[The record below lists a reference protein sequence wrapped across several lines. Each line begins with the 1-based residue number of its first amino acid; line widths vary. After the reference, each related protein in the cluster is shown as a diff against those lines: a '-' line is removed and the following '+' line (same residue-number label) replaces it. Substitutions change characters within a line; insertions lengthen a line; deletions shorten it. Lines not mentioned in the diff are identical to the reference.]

1 MKRKE
6 ILRELKRLLL
16 IILGSL
22 ITAFNI
28 NTFVKSANIIPG
40 GFSGL
45 ALLIQHIVNK
55 FFSFNIPYS
64 ALTWTL
70 NAIPIYI
77 GFRFIGKRFTFYSV
91 VMIVLSGIL
100 VDFVPGLSLTNDVLL
115 CAIFGGIIDAVSIYC
130 CLMADSSSGGTDF
143 ISIYISERTGKSAWN
158 YILAGNCCVLL
169 TAGIFLGWNAAL
181 YSIIFQYVTTQG
193 LNFLYKKYKKTT
205 LLIVTDKAQE
215 IYKIINQKT
224 HHDGTIFKGKGCYQG
239 AEHEILYSVVSSS
252 ESGKLEKEIR
262 EADPEAFIN
271 VLESKEIIGRFFKR
285 TND

>member
-55 FFSFNIPYS
+55 FFNVNIPYS

-224 HHDGTIFKGKGCYQG
+224 HHDGTILKGKGCYQG